1 VAGEIKRSV
10 CPYDCPDSCGLL
22 VEVADGKAVRVSGDP
37 EHPFTRGML
46 CPKMNHY
53 EKTVHSPL
61 RLTTPLLRSG
71 PKGAGQFQPISWP
84 EAIQRVSER
93 WREIIGKHG
102 AEAILPYSYGG
113 TMGLVQRNSGHPFF
127 YRLGASRLD
136 RTICAPA
143 KEAGWKAVMNNTLAP
158 HPDEL
163 AFSDLVNHWGINAV
177 ATNIHQLHAVREA
190 KKKGAQV
197 WLVDTYETATA
208 GIADRAFVVR
218 PSSDGALA
226 LGIMHILVRENLLDH
241 EFLSASVQGFEE
253 LKSKILPEMT
263 PERVSSLTGLSSE
276 TIEFLA
282 KAFGKAKAPFI
293 RIGAGLSRYGNGGMN
308 VRSIVCLPAL
318 VGAWRK
324 KGGGAF
330 VGTYTAGAFSMA
342 EITREDFMTGETRIV
357 NMNQLGNALNHLD
370 NPPIQSLY
378 VYHSNPASITP
389 DQNQVLKGLARE
401 DLFTVVHERFTTDT
415 ARYADVVLPST
426 SSLEH
431 SDIYRAYGNYCIQ
444 QVKAVVPPVGQSK
457 SNWEVFSLL
466 ARAMGFQDPFFRQSA
481 EDLIQHV
488 LSIPGAIREG
498 IDEAAFAAGKA
509 VELPLPEGYKTQYN
523 TPSGK
528 IEILNPKED
537 QPLPC
542 YLPPH
547 GGKEAYRLMTAPS
560 LYALNSS
567 FREREDLRRQ
577 DKGMFLQMNPGDARE
592 KGLPDGERVI
602 AYNDLGE
609 ASFILQVTPKV
620 PPGVVVAAGIWW
632 LEHCPGRR
640 SVNVLT
646 SQRLTDMGRGSTL
659 YDNTVDVRRES

>member
-1 VAGEIKRSV
+1 MAGEILRSV

-22 VEVADGKAVRVSGDP
+22 VEVVDGKAVRVSGDP
-37 EHPFTRGML
+37 EHPFTRGAL

-53 EKTVHSPL
+53 ERTVHSPL
-61 RLTTPLLRSG
+61 RLTTPLLRTG
-71 PKGAGQFQPISWP
+71 PKGAGPFQPISWP
-84 EAIQRVSER
+84 GAIQRVSER
-93 WREIIGKHG
+93 WKEIIGKHG
-102 AEAILPYSYGG
+102 GEAILPYSYAG

-143 KEAGWKAVMNNTLAP
+143 KEAGWRAVMGNTVAP
-158 HPDEL
+158 HPGEL
-163 AFSDLVNHWGINAV
+163 AFSDLVILWGINAV

-197 WLVDTYETATA
+197 WLVDTHETPTA
-208 GIADRAFVVR
+208 GIADCTFVVR
-218 PSSDGALA
+218 PASDGALA
-226 LGIMHILVRENLLDH
+226 LGIMHILARENLLDQ
-241 EFLSASVQGFEE
+241 EFLSASAQGFDE

-263 PERVSSLTGLSSE
+263 PERVSSLTGLPADK
-276 TIEFLA
+276 IEFMA
-282 KAFGKAKAPFI
+282 NAFGRAKAPFI

-330 VGTYTAGAFSMA
+330 VGTSTAGAFAMA
-342 EITREDFMTGETRIV
+342 EFTREDFMGRETRIV
-357 NMNQLGNALNHLD
+357 NMNQLGHALNHVD

-378 VYHSNPASITP
+378 VYHSNPASVTP

-401 DLFTVVHERFTTDT
+401 DLFTVVHERFMTDT
-415 ARYADVVLPST
+415 AKYADVVLPST

-457 SNWEVFSLL
+457 PNWEVFSLL
-466 ARAMGFQDPFFRQSA
+466 AQAMGFPEPFFRQSA
-481 EDLIQHV
+481 EDLIRHV
-488 LSIPGAIREG
+488 LSIPAPMRKG
-498 IDEAAFAAGKA
+498 IDEKAFAAGKA
-509 VELPLPEGYKTQYN
+509 VELLLPEGYKTRYK

-528 IEILNPKED
+528 VEILNPKETH
-537 QPLPC
+537 PLPC

-547 GGKEAYRLMTAPS
+547 GGKEPYRLMTAPS

-567 FREREDLRRQ
+567 FREREDLRTQ
-577 DKGMFLQMNPGDARE
+577 DKAMFLQMNPGDARG
-592 KGLPDGERVI
+592 KGLQDGERVT

-620 PPGVVVAAGIWW
+620 PAGVVVAAGVWW

-640 SVNVLT
+640 SVNALT
-646 SQRLTDMGRGSTL
+646 SQRLTDMGRGSTF
-659 YDNTVDVRRES
+659 YDNTVDVKREL